1 MKKKVYSTKVVFSE
15 QVNCPFNLEAAATSA
30 NAFPLN
36 PDSLL
41 PPSAHID
48 IIKLLRH
55 VSPVRARL
63 CIWISCSCKIL
74 FLAAGRATPGRTQL

>member
-1 MKKKVYSTKVVFSE
+1 MNKKVYCTKVVFSE

-30 NAFPLN
+30 NADCRSVTAFPLN

-41 PPSAHID
+41 PPSVHID
-48 IIKLLRH
+48 IIKLPRN

-63 CIWISCSCKIL
+63 CI
-74 FLAAGRATPGRTQL
+74 